1 MTMRPVSS
9 KVRPA
14 FTLIELLVVIA
25 IIGVLIGLLLPAVQK
40 VREAAGRTRCA
51 NNLRQLALGVHNYE
65 STYGVFPPA
74 GGPGN
79 ATWCFLLLPYIEQ
92 DNIYKTGAGTP
103 GFFNA
108 NFRNVIPPRGPFQ
121 YHAMVNTYFCPSRPR
136 STFVS
141 LFEPRSNPADP
152 NYEPPGGLCGD
163 YAGNGGDN
171 DQTMNQPNASG
182 TIIRTN
188 ANGFAQVTIASIT
201 DGTSQTF
208 LFGEK
213 NVPMDAWGHFG
224 RGAGSFPSLDDLDTA
239 NKLGDSCI
247 YNNDD
252 AQVVMRACGVS
263 MELVV
268 DKVAHNTTPSQGNKY
283 YRRYGSYHAGICL
296 FALCDGSVRPIK
308 NTTPGDVLAALATR
322 DGVGG
327 LPNPPTGTRSIPD
340 AVIPSDY

>member
-1 MTMRPVSS
+1 MTMRAPSGKERVG
-9 KVRPA
+9 

-40 VREAAGRTRCA
+40 VREAAARMRCA
-51 NNLRQLALGVHNYE
+51 NNLKQLALAVHNYD

-92 DNIYKTGAGTP
+92 ENLYKTGAGTP

-108 NFRNVIPPRGPFQ
+108 SFRNSVPPRGAFQ
-121 YHAMVNTYFCPSRPR
+121 YATIVNTYFCPSRPKT
-136 STFVS
+136 TFVS

-152 NYEPPGGLCGD
+152 NFEPAGGACGD

-171 DQTMNQPNASG
+171 DQTMNQANAAG
-182 TIIRTN
+182 TIIRGN
-188 ANGFAQVTIASIT
+188 ANGFAQVNFASIT

-213 NVPMDAWGHFG
+213 NVPLDTWGHFG
-224 RGAGSFPSLDDLDTA
+224 RGAGSFPSLDPLGTV
-239 NKLGDSCI
+239 NKLGDACI

-252 AQVVMRACGVS
+252 AQVVIRGCGIG
-263 MELVV
+263 MELVA
-268 DKVAHNTTPSQGNKY
+268 DKVAQNTTPSQGNRY
-283 YRRYGSYHAGICL
+283 YRRFGSYHPGICL

-308 NTTPGDVLAALATR
+308 NTTHGDVLAALATR

-327 LPNPPTGTRSIPD
+327 LPVPQTGPRTVPD